1 MLSSTI
7 TIRLTNTLKTKL
19 EKLAESTHRSK
30 SFLAA
35 EAIDDYI
42 SLHEWQINEIK
53 KGLQEANAGDFLE
66 HTKIKKYWRK
76 KRENSLDKSCKSK
89 SKAYRKIPFSRKS
102 NCCH

>member
-89 SKAYRKIPFSRKS
+89 SKAY
-102 NCCH
+102 